1 MKKLTIKLKNPYDVL
16 IEKGLL
22 QKSGELIRAISKSNK
37 AFVISDSNV
46 YNIYGQELMASLEKA
61 GFKTGKFIFEAGE
74 KSKNLHT
81 IEKIYRELALFNMTR
96 LDIIVDL
103 GGGVCGDMAGF
114 CASTFLRG
122 IPYVHIPTSL
132 IAQVD
137 SSIGGKTGVNL
148 ENGKNL
154 VGAFYQPSL
163 VIVDPLLLDT
173 LENLYFED
181 GMAEVIK
188 YAAIKDKS
196 LFLKLLSNDQRKDI
210 EEVIFTCLSIKKEL
224 VEEDEFDK
232 SSRMLLNFGH
242 TIGHAIESYYN
253 YNKFSHGQAVAL
265 GMKYISMFGEGIGI
279 TSKGTS
285 KQIEEMLKRYG
296 LPIEIEGSLSEILRY
311 ISLDKKNILGKLN
324 LILIKEIGESIVY
337 PININDFKLNLG

>member
-1 MKKLTIKLKNPYDVL
+1 MKKLTIKLKNSYDVL

-22 QKSGELIRAISKSNK
+22 QKSGELIRSITKSNK

-46 YNIYGQELMASLEKA
+46 YNIYGEELMTSLEKA

-81 IEKIYRELALFNMTR
+81 IEKIYQELALFNMTR

-122 IPYVHIPTSL
+122 VPCVHIPTSL

-154 VGAFYQPSL
+154 VGTFYQPSL

-173 LENLYFED
+173 LEDLYFED

-188 YAAIKDKS
+188 YAAIRDKA
-196 LFLKLLSNDQRKDI
+196 LFLRLLSNDPRKDI

-265 GMKYISMFGEGIGI
+265 GMKYISMFGEKLGI

-285 KQIEEMLKRYG
+285 QKIEEILNRYG
-296 LPIEIEGSLSEILRY
+296 LPTEIEDPLSKILKY

-337 PININDFKLNLG
+337 PIDINNFKQGLN

>member
-1 MKKLTIKLKNPYDVL
+1 MKKLTIKLKNSYDVL

-22 QKSGELIRAISKSNK
+22 QKSGELIRSITKSNK

-46 YNIYGQELMASLEKA
+46 YNIYGEELMTSLEKA

-81 IEKIYRELALFNMTR
+81 IEKIYQELALFNMTR

-122 IPYVHIPTSL
+122 VPCVHIPTSL

-154 VGAFYQPSL
+154 VGTFYQPSL

-173 LENLYFED
+173 LEDLYFED

-188 YAAIKDKS
+188 YAAIRDKS
-196 LFLKLLSNDQRKDI
+196 LFLRLLSNDPRKDI

-265 GMKYISMFGEGIGI
+265 GMKYISMFGEKLGI
-279 TSKGTS
+279 TSKGIS
-285 KQIEEMLKRYG
+285 KKIEEILNRYG
-296 LPIEIEGSLSEILRY
+296 LPTEIEDPLSKILKY

-337 PININDFKLNLG
+337 PIDINNFKQGLN

>member
-1 MKKLTIKLKNPYDVL
+1 MKKLTIELKNSYDVL

-22 QKSGELIRAISKSNK
+22 QKSGDLIRSITRSNK

-46 YNIYGQELMASLEKA
+46 YNIYGEEIMTSLEKA

-81 IEKIYRELALFNMTR
+81 IEKIYQELALFNMTR

-122 IPYVHIPTSL
+122 VPCVHIPTSL

-154 VGAFYQPSL
+154 VGTFYQPSL

-173 LENLYFED
+173 LEDLYFED

-188 YAAIKDKS
+188 YAAIRDKS
-196 LFLKLLSNDQRKDI
+196 LFLRLLSNDPMKDI

-265 GMKYISMFGEGIGI
+265 GMKYISMFGEKLGI

-285 KQIEEMLKRYG
+285 KQIEEILNRYG
-296 LPIEIEGSLSEILRY
+296 LPTEIEGSLSGVLRY

-337 PININDFKLNLG
+337 PIDINEFRLNLS

>member
-1 MKKLTIKLKNPYDVL
+1 MKKLTIKLKNSYDVL

-22 QKSGELIRAISKSNK
+22 QKSGELIKAISKSNK

-46 YNIYGQELMASLEKA
+46 YNFYGKELMTSLEKA
-61 GFKTGKFIFEAGE
+61 GFKTAKFIFEAGE

-81 IEKIYRELALFNMTR
+81 IEKIYQELALFNMTR
-96 LDIIVDL
+96 SDIIVDL
-103 GGGVCGDMAGF
+103 GGGVCGDIAGF

-122 IPYVHIPTSL
+122 VPCVHIPTSL

-154 VGAFYQPSL
+154 VGTFYQPSL

-173 LENLYFED
+173 LEDLYFED

-196 LFLKLLSNDQRKDI
+196 LFLKLLSNDPRKDI
-210 EEVIFTCLSIKKEL
+210 EEVIFTCLSIKKEF

-265 GMKYISMFGEGIGI
+265 GMKYISMFGEEIGI

-285 KQIEEMLKRYG
+285 KQIEDILKLYS
-296 LPIEIEGSLSEILRY
+296 LPTEIEGSLSEILKY
-311 ISLDKKNILGKLN
+311 ISLDKKNILGQLN

-337 PININDFKLNLG
+337 PIDINDFKLNLG

>member
-1 MKKLTIKLKNPYDVL
+1 MKKLTIELKNSYDVL

-22 QKSGELIRAISKSNK
+22 QKSGDLIRSITRSNK

-46 YNIYGQELMASLEKA
+46 YNIYGEEIMTSLEKA

-81 IEKIYRELALFNMTR
+81 IEKIYQELALFNMTR

-122 IPYVHIPTSL
+122 VPCVHIPTSL

-154 VGAFYQPSL
+154 VGTFYQPSL

-173 LENLYFED
+173 LEDLYFED

-188 YAAIKDKS
+188 YAAIRDKS
-196 LFLKLLSNDQRKDI
+196 LFLRLLSNDPRKDI

-265 GMKYISMFGEGIGI
+265 GMKYISMFGEKLGI

-285 KQIEEMLKRYG
+285 KQIEEILNRYG
-296 LPIEIEGSLSEILRY
+296 LPTEIEGSLRGVLRY

-337 PININDFKLNLG
+337 PIDINEFRLNLR

>member
-1 MKKLTIKLKNPYDVL
+1 MKKLTIELKNSYDVL

-46 YNIYGQELMASLEKA
+46 YNFYGKELMTSLEKA
-61 GFKTGKFIFEAGE
+61 GFKTAKFIFEAGE
-74 KSKNLHT
+74 ESKNLHT
-81 IEKIYRELALFNMTR
+81 IERIYRELALFNMTR
-96 LDIIVDL
+96 SDIIVDL

-122 IPYVHIPTSL
+122 VPCVHIPTSL

-148 ENGKNL
+148 KNGKNL
-154 VGAFYQPSL
+154 VGTFYHPSL

-173 LENLYFED
+173 LEDLYFED

-196 LFLKLLSNDQRKDI
+196 LFLKLLSNDPRKDI
-210 EEVIFTCLSIKKEL
+210 EEIIFTCLSIKKEL

-265 GMKYISMFGEGIGI
+265 GMKYISMFGEEIGI

-285 KQIEEMLKRYG
+285 KQIEEILMLYN
-296 LPIEIEGSLSEILRY
+296 LPTEIGGSLSEILRY
-311 ISLDKKNILGKLN
+311 TSLDKKNILGKLN

-337 PININDFKLNLG
+337 PIDINEFRLNLR